1 MSENIKKNFLWF
13 QGAIMSPNKAPI
25 RKDSFQMKRM
35 INKGWL
41 WHENKK
47 YMLNIPGNWI
57 SELLCQIEKMS
68 QNLE

>member
-1 MSENIKKNFLWF
+1 
-13 QGAIMSPNKAPI
+13 MSPNKAPI

-47 YMLNIPGNWI
+47 YMLNIPG
-57 SELLCQIEKMS
+57 S
-68 QNLE
+68 